1 MAYRDDVAALAARQ
15 ASLSDELTAKTREL
29 EAATRLLDEAKEKAR
44 LPVLPN
50 IYVAS
55 PCPAD
60 WSKMTGDERVRMC
73 GQCNKHVFNL
83 SNMTRDEAEELI
95 IEKHGDLCVRYYQ
108 RKDGT
113 ILLKDC
119 TVGASAARKRKL
131 IAAGA
136 AALLA
141 GGGLAAWAARRGHA
155 SPIAPDIATSSVPQE
170 DWRVREQVPV
180 HVDPPPPPPPPQ
192 LQLHEQE
199 WQVTGGAVAISP
211 EDLK

>member
-1 MAYRDDVAALAARQ
+1 MRRPPLG
-15 ASLSDELTAKTREL
+15 
-29 EAATRLLDEAKEKAR
+29 RLG

-50 IYVAS
+50 IYVAT

-83 SNMTRDEAEELI
+83 SNMLRSEAEEI
-95 IEKHGDLCVRYYQ
+95 IVEKNGSLCVRYYQ

-119 TVGASAARKRKL
+119 TV
-131 IAAGA
+131 AAGVVRRRHILGAAA

-141 GGGLAAWAARRGHA
+141 TGGGAAALVLNRPSTPAQA
-155 SPIAPDIATSSVPQE
+155 SRVMAPPPPAEIE
-170 DWRVREQVPV
+170 FRVREQAFAKE
-180 HVDPPPPPPPPQ
+180 PPPPVVEVPQPPPEEPV
-192 LQLHEQE
+192 LDNE
-199 WQVTGGAVAISP
+199 WHVTGGAVAIEP
-211 EDLK
+211 EYELIMGQR

>member
-1 MAYRDDVAALAARQ
+1 MRRP
-15 ASLSDELTAKTREL
+15 ELG
-29 EAATRLLDEAKEKAR
+29 RLG

-73 GQCNKHVFNL
+73 GQCNKNVFNL
-83 SNMTRDEAEELI
+83 SQMTRSDAEELI
-95 IEKHGDLCVRYYQ
+95 IEKNGNVCVRYYQ

-119 TVGASAARKRKL
+119 TVAASAARRRQML
-131 IAAGA
+131 GAAA

-141 GGGLAAWAARRGHA
+141 TGGSFAMLTAHRTAATPEAARI
-155 SPIAPDIATSSVPQE
+155 IAPAPAEVEFRI
-170 DWRVREQVPV
+170 REQEMTKN
-180 HVDPPPPPPPPQ
+180 DPPPVVIAPPPPTLEDLL
-192 LQLHEQE
+192 LQKEDFH
-199 WQVTGGAVAISP
+199 VTGGAVAIDPS
-211 EDLK
+211 EFGEVYK

>member
-1 MAYRDDVAALAARQ
+1 MRRPPLG
-15 ASLSDELTAKTREL
+15 
-29 EAATRLLDEAKEKAR
+29 RLG

-83 SNMTRDEAEELI
+83 SQMSRSDAEEII
-95 IEKHGDLCVRYYQ
+95 IEKNGNLCVRYYQ
-108 RKDGT
+108 RNDGT

-119 TVGASAARKRKL
+119 TIAASAARKRQML
-131 IAAGA
+131 GAAA

-141 GGGLAAWAARRGHA
+141 TGGGFAMLTAQRAASTPAEATRIAA
-155 SPIAPDIATSSVPQE
+155 PPATAEIQF
-170 DWRVREQVPV
+170 RFREQEKSKDDPPPV
-180 HVDPPPPPPPPQ
+180 VIAPPPPPEELI
-192 LQLHEQE
+192 LQKEDWH
-199 WQVTGGAVAISP
+199 VTGGAVAISP
-211 EDLK
+211 DDEIFK